1 MALRLI
7 ITKGCL
13 IATCLCW
20 GSAESVALKFA
31 SLAPEGTSW
40 MRQMHLL
47 AQELADSTDG
57 RVRIKF
63 YPGGVAGDERDVLR
77 KMRIG
82 QIHASGFTGNGL
94 GEILPAVRLLET
106 PFLFSNL
113 AEYDTVLANVS
124 DTLRMSFREKGYE
137 LAGWASVG
145 MVHLFSKRP
154 IASVEDLR
162 KSRPWVWETDPLA
175 AALFRKLDISP
186 IPLPLPQVLTSLQ
199 TGIIDVAYASPAG
212 AVSLQWFTRV
222 NYMTDLPLTHSMGGV
237 VISQHFLDRVSSHDR
252 ATTLRLFDRHLR
264 ELEPVTREEADQSL
278 GVLQEEGLQFIAVR
292 PEAVASFTE
301 IGAQL
306 RQELADELYPA
317 WLLQRVERTLLR
329 IRQRNELP

>member
-1 MALRLI
+1 M
-7 ITKGCL
+7 K
-13 IATCLCW
+13 
-20 GSAESVALKFA
+20 
-31 SLAPEGTSW
+31 
-40 MRQMHLL
+40 QMHLL
-47 AQELADSTDG
+47 ALELADSTEG

-82 QIHASGFTGNGL
+82 QLHASGFTGNGL

-106 PFLFSNL
+106 PFLFSNF
-113 AEYDTVLANVS
+113 AEFDAVLADVS
-124 DTLRMSFREKGYE
+124 DTLRTGFREEGYE

-145 MVHLFSKRP
+145 MVHLFSKHP

-199 TGIIDVAYASPAG
+199 TGIIDVAYTSPSG

-222 NYMTDLPLTHSMGGV
+222 NYMTNLPLTHSLGGI
-237 VISQHFLDRVSSHDR
+237 VISERFLDRISSHDR
-252 ATTLRLFDRHLR
+252 ATTLRLFERHLN

-278 GVLQEEGLQFIAVR
+278 GVLQEEGIQFIAIR
-292 PEAVASFTE
+292 PEAIASFTE
-301 IGAQL
+301 IGAEL
-306 RQELADELYPA
+306 RHELAGKLYPT
-317 WLLQRVERTLLR
+317 WLLQRVEHTLQRTR
-329 IRQRNELP
+329 ERNELP